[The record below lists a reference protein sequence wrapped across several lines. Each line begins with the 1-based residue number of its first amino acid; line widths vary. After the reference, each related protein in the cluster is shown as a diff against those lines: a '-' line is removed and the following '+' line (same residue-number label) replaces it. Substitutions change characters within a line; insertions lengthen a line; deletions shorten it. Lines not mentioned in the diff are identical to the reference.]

1 MISLALTQFGVP
13 LGKWCAE
20 GLARPKI
27 ISRGPAEGI
36 ETLSALPK
44 LAAKILITV
53 VIGGFLGATLVR
65 IAPGFGVDE
74 EELDARLSSQSI
86 QALRETGANETNL
99 LAFYVQ
105 YLNRLLHGDLGN
117 SRTLHRPVL
126 QLVAERLPE
135 TLKSVALGLALGWSA
150 GFLLAVAI
158 VMSRAWLL
166 DLVSSLLVGVLLCLP
181 AAVLALLFVLAQ
193 APARLLLGLVVFPK
207 IFRYSRNLL
216 ARSSA
221 LPHVLTARAKG
232 LGNMRV
238 LVWHILPTAAPQL
251 LALLGVTVSV
261 AFTAAIPMEAL
272 CDIPGIGQLAWKA
285 ALGRD
290 VALLVNLTMI
300 VTLVTL
306 VANSASDVVG
316 RTFRAS
322 EA

>member
-1 MISLALTQFGVP
+1 VV
-13 LGKWCAE
+13 
-20 GLARPKI
+20 
-27 ISRGPAEGI
+27 
-36 ETLSALPK
+36 
-44 LAAKILITV
+44 TV
-53 VIGGFLGATLVR
+53 MLGGFLGATLVR
-65 IAPGFGVDE
+65 LAPGFGVDE
-74 EELDARLSSQSI
+74 EELDARLSAQSI
-86 QALRETGANETNL
+86 QALREARATQPNL
-99 LAFYVQ
+99 VVFYFR
-105 YLNRLLHGDLGN
+105 YLNRLLHGDLGE
-117 SRTLHRPVL
+117 SRTLQRPVS

-150 GFLLAVAI
+150 GLLLAVAI
-158 VMSRAWLL
+158 VMSGAWYL
-166 DLVSSLLVGVLLCLP
+166 DLMGGLLVGALLCLP
-181 AAVLALLFVLAQ
+181 AAVLAFLFVFAQ

-216 ARSSA
+216 TRSSL

-251 LALLGVTVSV
+251 FALLGVTVSV

-272 CDIPGIGQLAWKA
+272 CDLPGIGQLAWKA

-306 VANSASDVVG
+306 VANSASDMIG
-316 RTFRAS
+316 KAFRAS

>member
-1 MISLALTQFGVP
+1 M
-13 LGKWCAE
+13 
-20 GLARPKI
+20 
-27 ISRGPAEGI
+27 
-36 ETLSALPK
+36 LSALPK
-44 LAAKILITV
+44 LVAKIVITV
-53 VIGGFLGATLVR
+53 LIGGFLGATLVR
-65 IAPGFGVDE
+65 FAPGFSVDE
-74 EELDARLSSQSI
+74 DEMDARLSHQSI
-86 QALRETGANETNL
+86 QALRETRAGDANL
-99 LAFYVQ
+99 FIFYFR

-117 SRTLHRPVL
+117 SRTLQRPVL

-158 VMSRAWLL
+158 VISRAWYFDLL
-166 DLVSSLLVGVLLCLP
+166 GSLLVGVLLCMP

-232 LGNMRV
+232 LGNVRV

-251 LALLGVTVSV
+251 LTLLGVTVSV

-272 CDIPGIGQLAWKA
+272 CDMPGIGQLAWKA

-290 VALLVNLTMI
+290 IALLVNLTMI

-306 VANSASDVVG
+306 VANSASDMMG
-316 RTFRAS
+316 RTFCTR